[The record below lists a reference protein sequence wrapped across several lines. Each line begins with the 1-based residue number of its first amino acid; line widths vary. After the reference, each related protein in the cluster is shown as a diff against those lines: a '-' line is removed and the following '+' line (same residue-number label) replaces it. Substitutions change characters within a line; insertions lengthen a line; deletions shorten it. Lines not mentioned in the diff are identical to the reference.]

1 MATKRQMNIFSAIVQ
16 GIDNAETHFSEAAT
30 ESEMKRFY
38 NCEKKTIAEIA
49 EVCALFVKY
58 RDTHTVEETQTLVIK
73 SMAAR

>member
-38 NCEKKTIAEIA
+38 NGEKKTIAEIA
-49 EVCALFVKY
+49 EVCALFIRY
-58 RDTHTVEETQTLVIK
+58 RDTHTFKETQALIET
-73 SMAAR
+73 STSAR